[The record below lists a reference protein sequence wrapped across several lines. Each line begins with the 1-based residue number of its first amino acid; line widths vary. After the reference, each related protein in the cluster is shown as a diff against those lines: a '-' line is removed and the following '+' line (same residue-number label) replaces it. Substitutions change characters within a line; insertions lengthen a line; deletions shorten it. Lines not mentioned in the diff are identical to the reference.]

1 MRDYIQNYDE
11 NKDLILDVFLSGGIA
26 AYPTDTIFGLGV
38 DALNPEAVKSLY
50 YLKQRP
56 EKLPFSILFPHVENI
71 LEIVDVS
78 GKCRDFLTSV
88 FPGPVTAVL
97 PLKDPRYFSSGFLSD
112 EYTGF
117 RIPDHPFCRW
127 LSHNYENPVITTS
140 ANPSGSVPLL
150 SLQEIENLYQDRVDL
165 YIDDP
170 ADGFSRSNLPSTIFK
185 ISRDDKISILREG
198 QIPGEELLERFF
210 KISRDQ

>member
-1 MRDYIQNYDE
+1 MKDYIQNYEE
-11 NKDLILDVFLSGGIA
+11 NKDLVLKVLRSGGIA

-50 YLKQRP
+50 NLKQRP
-56 EKLPFSILFPHVENI
+56 EKLPFSMLFPHVDKI

-78 GKCRDFLTSV
+78 EKCREFLTSV

-97 PLKDPRYFSSGFLSD
+97 PLKDPCYFSSGFLSD
-112 EYTGF
+112 EYAGF

-127 LSHNYENPVITTS
+127 LSHHYDHPVITTS
-140 ANPSGSVPLL
+140 ANPSGMAPLL
-150 SLQEIENLYQDRVDL
+150 TLQEIENVYHDRVHL

-170 ADGFSRSNLPSTIFK
+170 VDGFSRSNLPSTVFK
-185 ISRDDKISILREG
+185 ISRDDKMNILREG
-198 QIPGEELLERFF
+198 QIPGEELLERFL
-210 KISRDQ
+210 KIS

>member
-1 MRDYIQNYDE
+1 MRNDVQNYEE
-11 NKDLILDVFLSGGIA
+11 NKNLILDVFRSGGIA

-38 DALNPEAVKSLY
+38 DALNPDAIKSLY

-56 EKLPFSILFPHVENI
+56 EKLPFSILFPHVDKI

-78 GKCRDFLTSV
+78 EKCRVFLTGV

-97 PLKDPRYFSSGFLSD
+97 PLKDPHCFSSGFLSD
-112 EYTGF
+112 EYAGF

-127 LSHNYENPVITTS
+127 LSHHYDHPVITTS
-140 ANPSGSVPLL
+140 ANPSGMAPLL
-150 SLQEIENLYQDRVDL
+150 TLEEIKKVYQDRVHL

-170 ADGFSRSNLPSTIFK
+170 VDGFSRSNLPSTVFK
-185 ISRDDKISILREG
+185 ISRDDKINILREG
-198 QIPGEELLERFF
+198 QIPGEKLLESFLN
-210 KISRDQ
+210 IS